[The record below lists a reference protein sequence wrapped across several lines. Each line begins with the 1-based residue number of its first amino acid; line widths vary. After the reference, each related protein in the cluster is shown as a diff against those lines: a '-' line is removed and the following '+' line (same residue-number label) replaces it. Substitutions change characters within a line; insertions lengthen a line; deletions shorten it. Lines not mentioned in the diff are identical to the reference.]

1 MVLTPPKAEGTAP
14 THGGAAMPQYIGIDL
29 HKATAFI
36 TRMDQRGRILEQVNL
51 RTDAPTLQGYLRRL
65 RPDVL
70 PIVVATPHQPG
81 RPSTST

>member
-1 MVLTPPKAEGTAP
+1 MR
-14 THGGAAMPQYIGIDL
+14 QYIGIDL

-65 RPDVL
+65 RPDTRIAVE
-70 PIVVATPHQPG
+70 ATGHWTYLYVG
-81 RPSTST
+81 PS